1 MSDSIAIT
9 SGKGGV
15 GKTTFAVNLSI
26 AQKRLN
32 DKIFLL
38 DTDLGMANSHVLLGV
53 NPEFTIADVIS
64 GEKKISEIVVSNK
77 SGINLISGGT
87 ASSNLLNIE
96 NLKRYSIL
104 NEMDSYLKKFGN
116 VKLVVDIAAGAE
128 DNALVFSMACDRILV
143 VIIGEPTSF
152 IDSYALIKALF
163 SKSSFK
169 NYCIAVNQVDNDS
182 HGKDLFK
189 KFQSIT
195 AKFLDVNL
203 HYVGCVK
210 SSQKIR
216 KSIVDRKPISISEP
230 KSEISQSF
238 LNIAKNINETPS
250 NEWGGLTF
258 LSKVQKRA

>member
-1 MSDSIAIT
+1 MSDSVAIT

-26 AQKRLN
+26 AQKKLT
-32 DKIFLL
+32 DKVFLL
-38 DTDLGMANSHVLLGV
+38 DTDMGMANSHVLLGI

-64 GEKKISEIVVSNK
+64 GEKKISEIVVPSKN
-77 SGINLISGGT
+77 GINLISGGT
-87 ASSNLLNIE
+87 ASNNLLNME
-96 NLKRYSIL
+96 NMKRYSIL
-104 NEMDSYLKKFGN
+104 NEMDSYLKESGS

-128 DNALVFSMACDRILV
+128 DNALVFSMACDRILI

-152 IDSYALIKALF
+152 VDSYALIKAIF

-169 NYCIAVNQVDNDS
+169 NYCIAVNQVES
-182 HGKDLFK
+182 EEHGLDLFK

-195 AKFLDVNL
+195 SQFLDVNL
-203 HYVGCVK
+203 HYVGCMK
-210 SSQKIR
+210 SSGKIR
-216 KSIVDRKPISISEP
+216 KSIIDRTPIMSSEP

-238 LNIAKNINETPS
+238 LKIAKKINETPI

-258 LSKVQKRA
+258 LSKVKKRA

>member
-26 AQKRLN
+26 AQKKLT
-32 DKIFLL
+32 DKVFLL
-38 DTDLGMANSHVLLGV
+38 DTDMGMANSHVLLGV

-64 GEKKISEIVVSNK
+64 GKKNISEVIVRNK
-77 SGINLISGGT
+77 NGINLISGGT
-87 ASSNLLNIE
+87 ASDNLLNME
-96 NLKRYSIL
+96 NSKRYSML
-104 NEMDSYLKKFGN
+104 NEIDNYMKENGN
-116 VKLVVDIAAGAE
+116 VRLLVDIAAGAE
-128 DNALVFSMACDRILV
+128 DNALVFSMACDRIVV

-152 IDSYALIKALF
+152 VDSYALIKAIF
-163 SKSSFK
+163 AKSSFK
-169 NYCIAVNQVDNDS
+169 NYCIAVNQVDNDE
-182 HGKDLFK
+182 HGKELFD

-195 AKFLDVNL
+195 TQFLDVNL

-210 SSQKIR
+210 NSRKIR
-216 KSIVDRKPISISEP
+216 KSIVERTPIMSSEP

-238 LNIAKNINETPS
+238 LKIAKKINEAPT

-258 LSKVQKRA
+258 LSKVKKRA

>member
-26 AQKRLN
+26 AQKRLT
-32 DKIFLL
+32 DKVFLL

-53 NPEFTIADVIS
+53 NPEFTLANVIS
-64 GEKKISEIVVSNK
+64 GEKKISDIIVSNGN
-77 SGINLISGGT
+77 GINLISGGT
-87 ASSNLLNIE
+87 ASNNLLNIE
-96 NLKRYSIL
+96 NVRRYSIL
-104 NEMDSYLKKFGN
+104 NEIDGYLKKFGS

-128 DNALVFSMACDRILV
+128 DNALIFSMACDRILI

-163 SKSSFK
+163 AKSSFK
-169 NYCIAVNQVDNDS
+169 NYCIAVNQVDDDD
-182 HGKDLFK
+182 HGKELFK

-195 AKFLDVNL
+195 SQFLDVNL
-203 HYVGCVK
+203 HYVGCIK
-210 SSQKIR
+210 NSSKIR
-216 KSIVDRKPISISEP
+216 KSIVERRPIMLSEP
-230 KSEISQSF
+230 KSEISNSF
-238 LNIAKNINETPS
+238 LKIAKNLNNSPV

-258 LSKVQKRA
+258 LSKVKKRA

>member
-104 NEMDSYLKKFGN
+104 NEMDSYLKKFRN
-116 VKLVVDIAAGAE
+116 IKLIVDIAAGAE

-143 VIIGEPTSF
+143 VIIGEP
-152 IDSYALIKALF
+152 IL
-163 SKSSFK
+163 
-169 NYCIAVNQVDNDS
+169 
-182 HGKDLFK
+182 
-189 KFQSIT
+189 
-195 AKFLDVNL
+195 
-203 HYVGCVK
+203 
-210 SSQKIR
+210 
-216 KSIVDRKPISISEP
+216 SISY
-230 KSEISQSF
+230 SF
-238 LNIAKNINETPS
+238 SSLPYFE
-250 NEWGGLTF
+250 
-258 LSKVQKRA
+258 